1 MKNSTDEWGHDPS
14 IQSAR
19 RVFSMMEAAQ
29 QKVLR
34 QLDMAEFDN
43 RLRYARETALAGH
56 GKACNIAAAKRR
68 YLDETAY
75 SEIYVCCFL
84 GALAKQGVYIPDTV
98 WEAHKEYAD
107 WVREVL
113 T

>member
-29 QKVLR
+29 KKVLG
-34 QLDMAEFDN
+34 QLDVAEFDN
-43 RLRYARETALAGH
+43 RLRYVREAALAGH
-56 GKACNIAAAKRR
+56 GKACNAAAAKRR
-68 YLDETAY
+68 YLDEGAF
-75 SEIYVCCFL
+75 SEIYACCFL
-84 GALAKQGVYIPDTV
+84 WALAKQDIYIPDMV
-98 WEAHKEYAD
+98 WEAHREHAD

-113 T
+113 A